1 MDKGIENQ
9 FENEVQQCEALIQSQ
24 QTLLLSTVTEQGKP
38 ESSYA
43 PFVRDQQGAFYIY
56 VSELA
61 AHTKNMLQNNV
72 VSVLFIASE
81 KETQNLFARERIVFD
96 CTISEIQKDDE
107 IHDAQ
112 LQAMQEKFGETVAL
126 LRNLTDFHL
135 LALRPVTGK
144 YIAGFGKAFEINIEQ
159 GKLKLEHQQKL

>member
-1 MDKGIENQ
+1 MSNNNNE
-9 FENEVQQCEALIQSQ
+9 FEKEAQQCDSLIQSR
-24 QTLLLSTVTEQGKP
+24 QTLLLSTVTENGKP

-43 PFVRDQQGAFYIY
+43 AYVRDQQGVFYIY

-61 AHTKNMLQNNV
+61 AHTKNMLQNKL

-81 KETQNLFARERIVFD
+81 NETQNFFARERIVFD
-96 CTISEIQKDDE
+96 CTINEIQKDDVT
-107 IHDAQ
+107 HDTQ

-135 LALRPVTGK
+135 LALTPVSGK
-144 YIAGFGKAFEINIEQ
+144 YIAGFGKAFEINIEK
-159 GKLKLEHQQKL
+159 GILKLKHQQKT